1 MYQPHS
7 RASQLALAALGAL
20 ALAACSP
27 KGSDASAD
35 SAATSAGSQQA
46 APQQPQ
52 TQPAQQPAAPAGAAS
67 QRPSIDP
74 KNVAASIQYDSA
86 TKTATIPVISGLTSN
101 AGGWNFNGY
110 ARGEMTIIVPVGT
123 KVVMPFYNDDIVPHS
138 VVVVNGSAN
147 NVPSTPGD
155 PVFAGAYS
163 NNPVNGQMSGKRDD
177 VRFTANKAGRYLMVC
192 GVPGHA
198 ASGMWVYFEVSASA
212 KAPTVK
218 TT

>member
-1 MYQPHS
+1 MYQLHS
-7 RASQLALAALGAL
+7 RASQLALAALGAA

-27 KGSDASAD
+27 KGSDAPAD
-35 SAATSAGSQQA
+35 SAATGTGSQQA
-46 APQQPQ
+46 APA
-52 TQPAQQPAAPAGAAS
+52 QPAQQPAAPATAAS
-67 QRPSIDP
+67 QRPTIDP

-110 ARGEMTIIVPVGT
+110 ARGEMTITVPTGT

-138 VVVVNGSAN
+138 VVIVNGSAN

-163 NNPVNGQMSGKRDD
+163 NNPINGQMSGKRDE
-177 VRFTANKAGRYLMVC
+177 VRFTADKAGRYLMVC

-218 TT
+218 TSA